1 MRQEEKKKAITDFL
15 QHLGNKDIHLVEIG
29 KFDKSLSLWSKSKPQ
44 TSHRTMIN
52 VNVKLERLNEG
63 DVNIEIEKFLM
74 G

>member
-1 MRQEEKKKAITDFL
+1 M
-15 QHLGNKDIHLVEIG
+15 
-29 KFDKSLSLWSKSKPQ
+29 KSKPQ